1 MIGWERPLGSGHLR
15 GSLSQ
20 DMPSVQC
27 LSLQKGSERY
37 IPIDLPLRG
46 DASNSGRSGETFLF
60 CVLKVPAAWGA
71 GAEIDRR
78 SALHE

>member
-37 IPIDLPLRG
+37 IPIDLSLGG

-71 GAEIDRR
+71 GADIYRR